1 MGGERRDARALRL
14 QVLYAGLGVR
24 DTKRLG
30 YEKDLNRYKCRKL
43 ASDLKKKKKMVCHFK
58 TSPFFRMSKR
68 PNCKCPLSY
77 MEVHITLICSCK

>member
-43 ASDLKKKKKMVCHFK
+43 ASDLKKKKRYVPLQNV
-58 TSPFFRMSKR
+58 PFLFECQNVPIANVHSVTW
-68 PNCKCPLSY
+68 KC
-77 MEVHITLICSCK
+77 I